1 MLRRMPYRQRVLF
14 INEGS
19 QGSGVMGQEAI
30 GGVLRAL
37 TAGAAIEARHISLPT
52 MGRVARLA
60 TRGVPPLAR
69 LDLDAHPV
77 RWQLVQALRARRVL
91 REELARSAT
100 DLVHLNGHT
109 LGLLSAGQVGRVPTL
124 LSVDSTIEDWHAMGI
139 WRAPR
144 PWSRATLLPS
154 LILERRAFARAARV
168 LAWTEWARRG
178 VLRACP
184 SAPVAV
190 HHPGLDLERFSP
202 APRRERERPRLLFVG
217 GRFREKGGEELIAT
231 LGGLLGTEL
240 ELDVV
245 TPEPVPR
252 VDGVRVHR
260 HSSGAQ
266 PLVDLYQQADLLCL
280 PTRGDAAPFAVLEA
294 MACATPVVAYDVGAV
309 GEMLGEPAC
318 GAVVPR
324 GDMPRFVAEIRTLLA
339 DPQARERAGAQA
351 RSRCEAKYDAR
362 NSTRAL
368 LALMEE
374 VSAGAER
381 G

>member
-19 QGSGVMGQEAI
+19 QGSGVMGQDAI

-37 TAGAAIEARHISLPT
+37 MAVAAIEARHISLPT

-77 RWQLVQALRARRVL
+77 RWQLIQALRTRRVL
-91 REELARSAT
+91 RDELARSAA

-109 LGLLSAGQVGRVPTL
+109 LGLLSAGQMGRVSTL

-217 GRFREKGGEELIAT
+217 GRFREKGGEELIAA

-245 TPEPVPR
+245 TPEPVPH

-260 HSSGAQ
+260 HSSGA
-266 PLVDLYQQADLLCL
+266 PALVDLYQQADLLCL

-309 GEMLGEPAC
+309 GEMLGEPAG

-362 NSTRAL
+362 SSTRTL

-374 VSAGAER
+374 VSAEAER